1 MFCCWI
7 GPKFNVVYVCFFSPS
22 CCALLYF
29 SFSVNELQVSV
40 SKKKK
45 KRYLF
50 AEELESNL
58 LPSDEDE
65 VPFARHGLCRT

>member
-1 MFCCWI
+1 MLYMFVFSLLVVVLCCT
-7 GPKFNVVYVCFFSPS
+7 S
-22 CCALLYF
+22 
-29 SFSVNELQVSV
+29 VSV
-40 SKKKK
+40 LMNCKFQFQKKK